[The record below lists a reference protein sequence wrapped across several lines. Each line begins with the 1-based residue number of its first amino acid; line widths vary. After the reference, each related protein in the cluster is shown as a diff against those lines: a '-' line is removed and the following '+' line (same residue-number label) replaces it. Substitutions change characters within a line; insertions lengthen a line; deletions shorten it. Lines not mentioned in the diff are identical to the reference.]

1 MSADDFCINKF
12 VPGYFSRIN
21 EDGSYSNGSGCG
33 NDTASERNMVRKY
46 IVDSVCYWADEYHMD
61 GFRFDLVGLLDTDT
75 INEIVEEVHKAHL
88 ALRLSTSEDVKK
100 YAKSVEGLGDNIVG
114 INIKGGQKD
123 ESAKEMYLLFN
134 ANTDKAKVTIPE
146 GKWKVCINGQ
156 KAGVETIETIKGGE
170 YTMDGISA
178 LVLVKQDGAAMTIV
192 IVLIAAVVVVAAGVV
207 IVVMKKKKTNR

>member
-1 MSADDFCINKF
+1 MSADDFCINKL

-75 INEIVEEVHKAHL
+75 INEIVVEVHKAHL

-100 YAKSVEGLGDNIVG
+100 YVKSVEGLGDNIVG
-114 INIKGGQKD
+114 INIKG
-123 ESAKEMYLLFN
+123 
-134 ANTDKAKVTIPE
+134 
-146 GKWKVCINGQ
+146 GQ

-207 IVVMKKKKTNR
+207 IVVMKKKKVNKTEDTVKKYLKEF

>member
-1 MSADDFCINKF
+1 MSADDFCINKL

-75 INEIVEEVHKAHL
+75 INEIVKEVHKAHL

-100 YAKSVEGLGDNIVG
+100 YVKSVEGLGDNIVG
-114 INIKGGQKD
+114 INIKG
-123 ESAKEMYLLFN
+123 
-134 ANTDKAKVTIPE
+134 
-146 GKWKVCINGQ
+146 GQ

-207 IVVMKKKKTNR
+207 IVVMKKKKVNKTEDTVKKYLKEF

>member
-1 MSADDFCINKF
+1 M
-12 VPGYFSRIN
+12 
-21 EDGSYSNGSGCG
+21 
-33 NDTASERNMVRKY
+33 
-46 IVDSVCYWADEYHMD
+46 
-61 GFRFDLVGLLDTDT
+61 
-75 INEIVEEVHKAHL
+75 
-88 ALRLSTSEDVKK
+88 KK
-100 YAKSVEGLGDNIVG
+100 YVKSIEGLGDNIVG

-134 ANTDKAKVTIPE
+134 ANTDNAKVTIPE

-192 IVLIAAVVVVAAGVV
+192 IVLIAAAVVVAAGVV

>member
-1 MSADDFCINKF
+1 MVYNHVMSADDFCINKL
-12 VPGYFSRIN
+12 VPGYFSRIK

-46 IVDSVCYWADEYHMD
+46 IVDSVCYWADVFEYYK
-61 GFRFDLVGLLDTDT
+61 GLIKFR
-75 INEIVEEVHKAHL
+75 KAHP

-100 YAKSVEGLGDNIVG
+100 YVKSIEGLGDNIVG

-134 ANTDKAKVTIPE
+134 ANTDNAKVTIPE

-192 IVLIAAVVVVAAGVV
+192 IVLIAAAVVVAAGVV
-207 IVVMKKKKTNR
+207 IVVMKKKKQIDNKVYN

>member
-1 MSADDFCINKF
+1 MVYNHVMSADDFCINKF

-46 IVDSVCYWADEYHMD
+46 IVDSVCYWADVFEYYK
-61 GFRFDLVGLLDTDT
+61 GLIKFR
-75 INEIVEEVHKAHL
+75 KAHP

-100 YAKSVEGLGDNIVG
+100 YVKSVEGLGDNIVG

-134 ANTDKAKVTIPE
+134 ANTDNAKVTIPTILSPSPSTDFTYFFTSSD
-146 GKWKVCINGQ
+146 VDNRS
-156 KAGVETIETIKGGE
+156 AGCAFLNL
-170 YTMDGISA
+170 ISP
-178 LVLVKQDGAAMTIV
+178 L
-192 IVLIAAVVVVAAGVV
+192 
-207 IVVMKKKKTNR
+207 

>member
-1 MSADDFCINKF
+1 MSADDFCINKL

-100 YAKSVEGLGDNIVG
+100 YVKSVEGLGDNIVG
-114 INIKGGQKD
+114 INIKG
-123 ESAKEMYLLFN
+123 
-134 ANTDKAKVTIPE
+134 
-146 GKWKVCINGQ
+146 GQ

-207 IVVMKKKKTNR
+207 IAVMKKKKVNKTEDTVKKYLKEF

>member
-1 MSADDFCINKF
+1 
-12 VPGYFSRIN
+12 
-21 EDGSYSNGSGCG
+21 
-33 NDTASERNMVRKY
+33 
-46 IVDSVCYWADEYHMD
+46 MD

-100 YAKSVEGLGDNIVG
+100 YVKSVEGLGDNIVG
-114 INIKGGQKD
+114 INIKG
-123 ESAKEMYLLFN
+123 
-134 ANTDKAKVTIPE
+134 
-146 GKWKVCINGQ
+146 GQ

-207 IVVMKKKKTNR
+207 IVVMKKKKVNKTEDTVKKYLKEF